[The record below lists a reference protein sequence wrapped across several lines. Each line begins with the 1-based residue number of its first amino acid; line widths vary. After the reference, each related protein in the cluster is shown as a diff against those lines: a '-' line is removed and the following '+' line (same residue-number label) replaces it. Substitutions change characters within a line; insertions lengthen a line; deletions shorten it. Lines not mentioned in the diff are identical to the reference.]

1 MQIKETSSIATF
13 DETLGKLG
21 FEEPKMSL
29 YERVLKTDAQNP
41 NVYST
46 WAKAISNEALS
57 YCGIERPIFQ
67 TITLPEDIFMSL
79 IEDREL
85 DKERELE
92 INDYFASQCKLK
104 FPVFVKNSLFSNKF
118 DFYNCIIYDK
128 CQFARYLKNI
138 FYASMCMDCDF
149 TAEVVF
155 EELIPV
161 AQCMRIYNSMPVNTE
176 YRAFIDFDNKK
187 VIGILDYWH
196 ESIAHRLPREQVEV
210 FKMYKNRMKLEYEH
224 YLPILE
230 EKLQAILDNNAI
242 DVKGVWSVDFL
253 LDYYNEFWLIDMA
266 IASKSWG
273 FSLLG
278 KKDNLDN

>member
-1 MQIKETSSIATF
+1 MQIKETSSVATF

-149 TAEVVF
+149 TSEVVF

-196 ESIAHRLPREQVEV
+196 ESIAHRLPPEQVEV

-230 EKLQAILDNNAI
+230 EKLQAIFDNNAI
-242 DVKGVWSVDFL
+242 EVKGVWSVDFL

-273 FSLLG
+273 FHLIDKD
-278 KKDNLDN
+278 KK

>member
-1 MQIKETSSIATF
+1 MQIKETSSVATF
-13 DETLGKLG
+13 DNFFEKSNDENSKL
-21 FEEPKMSL
+21 SI
-29 YERVLKTDAQNP
+29 YERTLKEDEKNP
-41 NVYST
+41 NVYSS

-67 TITLPEDIFMSL
+67 TIVLPEDIFMSL

-85 DKERELE
+85 DKERESE
-92 INDYFASQCKLK
+92 INDYFVSQCKLK

-138 FYASMCMDCDF
+138 FYASMCVDCDF

-155 EELIPV
+155 EELIPI
-161 AQCMRIYNSMPVNTE
+161 AQCMRIYNSMPMNTE

-187 VIGILDYWH
+187 VLGIVDYWH
-196 ESIAHRLPREQVEV
+196 ESIAKRLPPEQVQV
-210 FKMYKNRMKLEYEH
+210 FEMFKNRMKPEYEE

-230 EKLQAILDNNAI
+230 EKLQLILDNNAI

-253 LDYYNEFWLIDMA
+253 LDYYKEFWLIDMA
-266 IASKSWG
+266 LASRSWG
-273 FSLLG
+273 FYLINEG
-278 KKDNLDN
+278 KK

>member
-1 MQIKETSSIATF
+1 MQIKETSSVATF
-13 DETLGKLG
+13 DNF
-21 FEEPKMSL
+21 FEKSNDEKSQPSI
-29 YERVLKTDAQNP
+29 YERTLKEDEKNP
-41 NVYST
+41 NVYSS

-67 TITLPEDIFMSL
+67 TITIPENIFMAL

-85 DKERELE
+85 DKQRESE

-104 FPVFVKNSLFSNKF
+104 FPIFVKNSLFSNKF

-138 FYASMCMDCDF
+138 FYASMCVDCDF

-155 EELIPV
+155 EELITI
-161 AQCMRIYNSMPVNTE
+161 AQCMRIYNSMPMNTE

-187 VIGILDYWH
+187 VLGIVDYWH
-196 ESIAHRLPREQVEV
+196 ESIAKRLPPEQVQV
-210 FKMYKNRMKLEYEH
+210 FKMFKNRMKPEYEE

-230 EKLQAILDNNAI
+230 EKLQLILDNNAI
-242 DVKGVWSVDFL
+242 DVKGIWSVDFL
-253 LDYYNEFWLIDMA
+253 LDYYKEFWLIDMA
-266 IASKSWG
+266 LASQSWG
-273 FSLLG
+273 FNLIG
-278 KKDNLDN
+278 KDKK

>member
-57 YCGIERPIFQ
+57 YCGVERPIFQ

-104 FPVFVKNSLFSNKF
+104 FPIFVKNSLFSNKF

-242 DVKGVWSVDFL
+242 EVKGVWSVDFL

-273 FSLLG
+273 FSLLE
-278 KKDNLDN
+278 KKNREE